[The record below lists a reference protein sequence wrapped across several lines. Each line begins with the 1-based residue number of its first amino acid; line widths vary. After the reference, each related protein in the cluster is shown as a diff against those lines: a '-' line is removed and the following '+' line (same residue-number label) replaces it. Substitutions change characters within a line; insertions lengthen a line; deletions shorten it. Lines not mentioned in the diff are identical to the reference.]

1 MRGATKTEQEKR
13 RQPAHKHAE
22 RQARGLAFFY
32 KQESGCASDGAQP
45 VSFCFQ
51 FFSADDAVNVFQPM
65 MEMPLS
71 CMYSRY
77 FSSASACFERPTGS
91 SSPEE
96 RVTEVLSKR
105 VM

>member
-1 MRGATKTEQEKR
+1 MSISSALASPEPRDYRGAFVYT
-13 RQPAHKHAE
+13 
-22 RQARGLAFFY
+22 G
-32 KQESGCASDGAQP
+32 SGCASEGAQP

-51 FFSADDAVNVFQPM
+51 FLFSADDAVKVFQPM